1 MMLLFSRPFLGCEA
15 EMKDDGIMHA
25 AFAHMFFQ
33 DSFDF
38 W

>member
-1 MMLLFSRPFLGCEA
+1 MLLFSRLFLGCEA
-15 EMKDDGIMHA
+15 DIKDDGIMHA
-25 AFAHMFFQ
+25 AATQMLFQ